1 MEDKGF
7 ISLLAVRARIS
18 PDAVY
23 ATFDGEPI
31 TFSDLHRTSDSVAA
45 ELRRLGVVK
54 GDRVALMLR
63 NSPDSLAVLFAI
75 AKCGAVWVPVNVQLR
90 GDGLK
95 YILEHCDP
103 RVVFADRDLFANI
116 LDCGV
121 DTGAFRLVAETGE
134 AGSLDQLVAGG
145 HVFSEAL
152 PVADD
157 LFALNYTSGTT
168 GRPKGVCVTHRMLR
182 YASEG
187 AMLCA
192 DARDGDVFF
201 VWEPLYHIGGAQLV
215 PIPLLRDVRL
225 AMVQRFSASRFWD
238 QVRDCGATQIH
249 YLGGVLQILLKQPE
263 EAGDR
268 NHGVRVAWG
277 GGCPRDLWRAFEE
290 RFGMPLRECYGM
302 TESSSITTFNESGLL
317 GSVGK
322 PVPWLRVEI
331 LDDEGRPVPAGT
343 AGEIVVHPRRD
354 GAVFAGYFRNEE
366 ATAKALRPDGFHTG
380 DLGMI
385 DAEGNL
391 YFLGRLTDSVRVRG
405 ENVSAFEVEHVAGS
419 HPLVEECALIGVRA
433 EVGEQEIKLFL
444 KPKQGAEIDLSSFSD
459 WLGERLAPF
468 QNPRYLV
475 VIEDFER
482 TPSQRIMKHRLPAA
496 LDGSWDRLSGTRQ
509 TNAYPTGRQPQ

>member
-1 MEDKGF
+1 VEDQGF
-7 ISLLAVRARIS
+7 ISRLPRRAATS
-18 PDAVY
+18 PDAIY

-31 TFSDLHRTSDSVAA
+31 TFADLHRKSDSIAV
-45 ELRRLGVVK
+45 ELRGLGVAK

-103 RVVFADRDLFANI
+103 RVVFADRDLIPNV
-116 LDCGV
+116 LECGA
-121 DTGAFRLVAETGE
+121 DTNAFRVIAEAGD
-134 AGSLDQLVAGG
+134 AGSLDRLAVSE
-145 HVFSEAL
+145 HVFSEPL
-152 PVADD
+152 PSADD

-187 AMLCA
+187 AMLCS

-201 VWEPLYHIGGAQLV
+201 VWEPLYHIGGAQLI
-215 PIPLLRDVRL
+215 PIPLLRDVKL
-225 AMVQRFSASRFWD
+225 SMVQRFSASRFWD

-263 EAGDR
+263 SERDR
-268 NHGVRVAWG
+268 HHKVRVAWG
-277 GGCPRDLWRAFEE
+277 GGCPRDIWRAFEE

-302 TESSSITTFNESGLL
+302 TESSSITTFNTTGVL
-317 GSVGK
+317 GSVGT
-322 PVPWLRVEI
+322 PVPWLSVEI
-331 LDDEGRPVPAGT
+331 LDEKGSSVAAGVR
-343 AGEIVVHPRRD
+343 GEIVVHPRQA

-366 ATAKALRPDGFHTG
+366 ATATALRPDGFHTS

-385 DAEGNL
+385 DADGNL
-391 YFLGRLTDSVRVRG
+391 YFLGRLTDSVRVKG

-419 HPLVEECALIGVRA
+419 HPMVEDCALIGVRA
-433 EVGEQEIKLFL
+433 EIGEQEIKLFI
-444 KPKQGAEIDLSSFSD
+444 KPKEGADIDYFTFSD
-459 WLGERLAPF
+459 WLAQRLAPF
-468 QNPRYLV
+468 QNPRYLAV
-475 VIEDFER
+475 VEDFER
-482 TPSQRIMKHRLPAA
+482 TPSQRIMKHRLPIS
-496 LDGSWDRLSGTRQ
+496 LDGSWDRLHGK
-509 TNAYPTGRQPQ
+509 GR